1 LISNKDILF
10 SIIIPTYNR
19 AGMIGNAIQSVVDQT
34 YCNWELII
42 VDDGSTD
49 NTEEAVRNFKE
60 PRIKYLKKNHEERS
74 IARNFGIE
82 KANGTYLS
90 FLDDDDYYLPEFLE
104 EFHKKITLKSSP
116 IAVFISEE
124 IISSGKKMV
133 PKKFSNLLI
142 KNKIKLIWIYEPG
155 IRPFVIH
162 KEIMNKINFPVEY
175 RFGEDMHL
183 VIRAVLNFPVFI
195 IRKPLYVFSQHHNQ
209 GTSLKFSNNLR
220 DNALNSLN
228 CLNNLLSNNKELF
241 IFIPSTVVFDKVNH
255 IVYGF
260 SSASI
265 KAYDFEFFRKLIK
278 EFSIKGS
285 KLRLAYYFISLFV
298 RLPYYFL
305 ISLFKK

>member
-1 LISNKDILF
+1 MITKKDILF
-10 SIIIPTYNR
+10 SIIIPSYNR
-19 AGMIGNAIQSVVDQT
+19 ANLISRAIQSVIYQT
-34 YCNWELII
+34 YGNWELII

-60 PRIKYLKKNHEERS
+60 PRIKYFKKYHEERS
-74 IARNFGIE
+74 IARNYGIE

-104 EFHKKITLKSSP
+104 EFYKKIALESYP
-116 IAVFISEE
+116 VAVFMSEE
-124 IISSGKKMV
+124 IMSSGKNV
-133 PKKFSNLLI
+133 VTKKFNNLLI

-162 KEIMNKINFPVEY
+162 KEIINKINFPVEF

-183 VIRAVLNFPVFI
+183 VIRAILNFPVFI
-195 IRKPLYVFSQHHNQ
+195 IRKPLYVFCQHRNQ
-209 GTSLKFSNNLR
+209 GTSLKFCNNLR
-220 DNALNSLN
+220 VNALNSLN
-228 CLNNLLSNNKELF
+228 SINDLLSNNKK
-241 IFIPSTVVFDKVNH
+241 IFIHIPQNEVFDKVNH
-255 IVYGF
+255 IIYGF

-265 KAYDFEFFRKLIK
+265 KAFDFDFFWKLIK

-285 KLRLAYYFISLFV
+285 KSKLAYYLISLFI

-305 ISLFKK
+305 ISSFKK